1 MHWALLWLG
10 SMARSTVG
18 GAPAL
23 KGLRFQWKET
33 DQEKAMNKTETWSNM
48 TECDYGASEKV
59 PWGR

>member
-18 GAPAL
+18 GAPTL
-23 KGLRFQWKET
+23 KGLGFQWKET
-33 DQEKAMNKTETWSNM
+33 DQEKATNKTETWSNM